1 MSTGGTNVGEIQ
13 ARITLDIAEFRR
25 NLDEARRRIQELE
38 DQSRRGADGMRDMS
52 SALAGIGAG
61 AALTKLVSEMKQA
74 VDAATKLY
82 NAFAGLNAVAKGF
95 GIQTKDAQAA
105 AQDLAKR
112 GFLSLT
118 ESVLAYKTAM
128 STGLGLEQSTKLIN
142 SLADSA
148 AYNRQS
154 FYTMGGAIQAS
165 LDGIKNGNSVLSDAV
180 GVTKNLSVMQKEY
193 ARTIGTTAG
202 RLTDA
207 QKIQAAY
214 NGFINEGAIFTGNA
228 DQAMQDFTGTQARFT
243 AATDEATVAFG
254 QAFTPLFKTVLET
267 LTPTIIALAEFTT
280 ENKALVS
287 AAAASSVGVLG
298 LVAILATVPPVIK
311 LISGAIKSLEL
322 AAGPVGWA
330 ILAVGALA
338 GGIAYLKTA
347 QSEAA
352 NATKEL
358 AKAQSDLNA
367 VLNKRDIDRTAAD
380 VEELKA
386 KTEELTPVLA
396 ERARLQER
404 LNELQAAQKAGT
416 ALPEMYTEL
425 PDIIDAISI
434 LDDKLEDLGYTGV
447 ENATQKLG
455 EMNAV
460 IEKGVIALSA
470 QDKAEAAALATKKQ
484 TLKEMSAMAA
494 EFKTLNSAQELD
506 ASQKSRLVDITQK
519 LVEQYPELNAQQGED
534 GRIRAS
540 NIDVIIDQIATDKRF
555 TDMAAD
561 NSVARI
567 RNSAKESE
575 AVAKSIQTQI
585 DNYTRLI
592 KAMAAVSGT
601 KAGTFEEDMAAKAEA
616 DKRKKSGNVMDI
628 VTNGALGMMVGSGA
642 SKELEKQRDDAL
654 KEQQKYSDAARDL
667 EKLAAEVETG
677 TQTFTKDIIT
687 PDAPKAAKEKKA
699 TGKTAAELAAEAR
712 KAAYDADMKTVQFQ
726 ADFYDMTADA
736 QIKKYEELRKKHA
749 TFLKESVEDARTL
762 ALQLKRL
769 GEDSAQS
776 RYDFSATW
784 IDAESKRME
793 DSGKSELK
801 IAEMKLASWT
811 RLRNRYAKDSAEY
824 VAADDQVRQSRKNV
838 ATATEAEAR
847 AQYNASS
854 KWISAEER
862 RMSDAGKS
870 ETEIAQMKI
879 DAWTRV
885 RNRYAKDSEY
895 YAQADEQLYNLR
907 KSLTKLTQ
915 DLATDLVKTQ
925 KAAIKDAKDA
935 ELKAIDER
943 KDAAL
948 ADYDARI
955 DAIQRLRDANKE
967 LNVDADYA
975 TQLAEKQTR
984 LAELSSAVGPE
995 GIAERD
1001 ALLKEIARMQ
1011 LEHDRELTD
1020 RTLADQ
1026 QDALKD
1032 EKDAQTKAYEAEKTA
1047 AEAQYDA
1054 LTAAFDAYSGDIKS
1068 IEDGIAAYRVSASGS
1083 ANNAILMELDGF
1095 LTQYRAKMA
1104 TITQINAESKK
1115 ASDLAEYNANKT
1127 TWTAAKASGNTA
1139 EMARLNARNEELRKL
1154 YGVSS
1159 DTGVLQAFKDGGIV
1173 KGAPGAAVPVIAHA
1187 NEMYLNP
1194 QQQATLFDMIAS
1206 PRMSP
1211 QAPASVTNIV
1221 QNIDLGVDEVTLADK
1236 ADIATFYDE
1245 RTRALSRLQSMGV
1258 KE

>member
-13 ARITLDIAEFRR
+13 ARIILDIAEFRR
-25 NLDEARRRIQELE
+25 NIDEARRRIQDLE
-38 DQSRRGADGMRDMS
+38 DQSRRGADGMRNLG
-52 SALAGIGAG
+52 SALAGLGAG
-61 AALTKLVSEMKQA
+61 AALTKLVREMQSVVA
-74 VDAATKLY
+74 ESAKLY
-82 NAFAGLNAVAKGF
+82 NAFQGLNAVAKGF
-95 GIQTKDAQAA
+95 GIQTGDAQQA

-118 ESVLAYKTAM
+118 ESVLAFKTAM
-128 STGLGLEQSTKLIN
+128 STGLDLEESTKLIN

-193 ARTIGTTAG
+193 AASIGTTVG

-207 QKIQAAY
+207 QKIEAAY
-214 NGFINEGAIFTGNA
+214 YGFMREGAIFTGNA
-228 DQAMQDFTGTQARFT
+228 DEAMQGFTGTQNRFAQATNEAR
-243 AATDEATVAFG
+243 VALG
-254 QAFTPLFKTVLET
+254 ESFTPVVQKTLES
-267 LTPTIIALAEFTT
+267 LTPTILALADFVT
-280 ENKALVS
+280 EHKALVS
-287 AAAASSVGVLG
+287 G
-298 LVAILATVPPVIK
+298 LATGTAGMLAFVTVLATVPPALALIK
-311 LISGAIKSLEL
+311 AGIVALGAS
-322 AAGPVGWA
+322 AGPIGLA
-330 ILAVGALA
+330 IVAIGALA
-338 GGIAYLKTA
+338 GGIGALVAKKGEDARATEDMIKA
-347 QSEAA
+347 QKELNTLLDKAPVDQSAA
-352 NATKEL
+352 DIETLTIKTKEL
-358 AKAQSDLNA
+358 TEALN
-367 VLNKRDIDRTAAD
+367 
-380 VEELKA
+380 
-386 KTEELTPVLA
+386 
-396 ERARLQER
+396 ERATLQDR
-404 LNELQAAQKAGT
+404 LNEIEAFQSRGEGT
-416 ALPEMYTEL
+416 PQLLSEAIDINEEL
-425 PDIIDAISI
+425 GDM
-434 LDDKLEDLGYTGV
+434 DDKLRTMGFDGV
-447 ENATQKLG
+447 EAATSKLE
-455 EMNAV
+455 EMN
-460 IEKGVIALSA
+460 KALKYSVDSISS
-470 QDKAEAAALATKKQ
+470 QDKAEYAALATKKATLVQMSALATQFKELSGHQ
-484 TLKEMSAMAA
+484 TL
-494 EFKTLNSAQELD
+494 D
-506 ASQKSRLVDITQK
+506 ATQKGRLVDVTEK
-519 LVEQYPELNAQQGED
+519 LIEQYPELNARQGED
-534 GRIRAS
+534 GRIRAD
-540 NIDVIIDQIATDKRF
+540 NIDVIIEQIAADKKF
-555 TDMAAD
+555 TDLAAGQ
-561 NSVARI
+561 AAQRI
-567 RNSAKESE
+567 RNFAKENKAQEES
-575 AVAKSIQTQI
+575 VKTQI
-585 DNYTRLI
+585 KNYTLLI
-592 KAMAAVSGT
+592 EAMAKVSG
-601 KAGTFEEDMAAKAEA
+601 AKADTFAESVA
-616 DKRKKSGNVMDI
+616 QGEERMNGKTPNVMDI
-628 VTNGALGMMVGSGA
+628 VNNDYLTNKVTEEAKQGRDLALA
-642 SKELEKQRDDAL
+642 Q
-654 KEQQKYSDAARDL
+654 QQKYSDAAREM
-667 EKLAAEVETG
+667 EKLAAEVESG
-677 TQTFTKDIIT
+677 AQTFTKDII
-687 PDAPKAAKEKKA
+687 PQDAPKAAKEKKA

-749 TFLKESVEDARTL
+749 TFLKESVDDARTL

-776 RYDFSATW
+776 RYDFSVTW

-824 VAADDQVRQSRKNV
+824 IAADDQVRQSRKNV

-935 ELKAIDER
+935 ELKAIEER

-1020 RTLADQ
+1020 RTLSDQ

-1083 ANNAILMELDGF
+1083 ANTAILTELDGF

-1104 TITQINAESKK
+1104 SITQINAESKK

-1127 TWTAAKASGNTA
+1127 AWTAAKASGNTA

-1211 QAPASVTNIV
+1211 QAPASVTNIT
-1221 QNIDLGVDEVTLADK
+1221 QHIDLGVDEVTLADK

>member
-460 IEKGVIALSA
+460 IDKGVIALST
-470 QDKAEAAALATKKQ
+470 QDKAEYAALATKKQ

-494 EFKTLNSAQELD
+494 EFKTLNSAQDLD

-749 TFLKESVEDARTL
+749 TFLKESVDDARTL

-776 RYDFSATW
+776 RYDFSVTW

-824 VAADDQVRQSRKNV
+824 IAADDQVRQSRKNV

-935 ELKAIDER
+935 ELKAIEER

-975 TQLAEKQTR
+975 TQLAEKQAR

-1083 ANNAILMELDGF
+1083 ANTTILTELDGF

-1104 TITQINAESKK
+1104 SITQINAESKK

-1127 TWTAAKASGNTA
+1127 AWTAAKASGNTA

-1211 QAPASVTNIV
+1211 QAPASVTNIT
-1221 QNIDLGVDEVTLADK
+1221 QHIDLGVDEVTLSDK

>member
-1 MSTGGTNVGEIQ
+1 
-13 ARITLDIAEFRR
+13 
-25 NLDEARRRIQELE
+25 
-38 DQSRRGADGMRDMS
+38 
-52 SALAGIGAG
+52 
-61 AALTKLVSEMKQA
+61 
-74 VDAATKLY
+74 
-82 NAFAGLNAVAKGF
+82 
-95 GIQTKDAQAA
+95 
-105 AQDLAKR
+105 
-112 GFLSLT
+112 
-118 ESVLAYKTAM
+118 
-128 STGLGLEQSTKLIN
+128 
-142 SLADSA
+142 
-148 AYNRQS
+148 
-154 FYTMGGAIQAS
+154 
-165 LDGIKNGNSVLSDAV
+165 
-180 GVTKNLSVMQKEY
+180 
-193 ARTIGTTAG
+193 
-202 RLTDA
+202 
-207 QKIQAAY
+207 
-214 NGFINEGAIFTGNA
+214 
-228 DQAMQDFTGTQARFT
+228 
-243 AATDEATVAFG
+243 
-254 QAFTPLFKTVLET
+254 
-267 LTPTIIALAEFTT
+267 
-280 ENKALVS
+280 
-287 AAAASSVGVLG
+287 
-298 LVAILATVPPVIK
+298 
-311 LISGAIKSLEL
+311 
-322 AAGPVGWA
+322 
-330 ILAVGALA
+330 
-338 GGIAYLKTA
+338 
-347 QSEAA
+347 
-352 NATKEL
+352 
-358 AKAQSDLNA
+358 
-367 VLNKRDIDRTAAD
+367 
-380 VEELKA
+380 
-386 KTEELTPVLA
+386 
-396 ERARLQER
+396 
-404 LNELQAAQKAGT
+404 
-416 ALPEMYTEL
+416 
-425 PDIIDAISI
+425 
-434 LDDKLEDLGYTGV
+434 
-447 ENATQKLG
+447 
-455 EMNAV
+455 
-460 IEKGVIALSA
+460 
-470 QDKAEAAALATKKQ
+470 
-484 TLKEMSAMAA
+484 
-494 EFKTLNSAQELD
+494 
-506 ASQKSRLVDITQK
+506 
-519 LVEQYPELNAQQGED
+519 
-534 GRIRAS
+534 
-540 NIDVIIDQIATDKRF
+540 
-555 TDMAAD
+555 
-561 NSVARI
+561 
-567 RNSAKESE
+567 
-575 AVAKSIQTQI
+575 
-585 DNYTRLI
+585 
-592 KAMAAVSGT
+592 
-601 KAGTFEEDMAAKAEA
+601 
-616 DKRKKSGNVMDI
+616 MDI

>member
-38 DQSRRGADGMRDMS
+38 DQSRRGADGMRNLG
-52 SALAGIGAG
+52 SALAGLGAG
-61 AALTKLVSEMKQA
+61 AALTKLVREMQSVVA
-74 VDAATKLY
+74 ESTKLY
-82 NAFAGLNAVAKGF
+82 NAFQGLNAVAKGF
-95 GIQTKDAQAA
+95 GIQTGDAQQA

-112 GFLSLT
+112 GFLTLT
-118 ESVLAYKTAM
+118 ESVLAFKTAM
-128 STGLGLEQSTKLIN
+128 STGLDLEESTKLIN

-193 ARTIGTTAG
+193 AASIGTTAG

-207 QKIQAAY
+207 EKIQAAY
-214 NGFINEGAIFTGNA
+214 YGFMREGAIFTGNA
-228 DQAMQDFTGTQARFT
+228 DEAMQGFTGTQNRFAQATNEAR
-243 AATDEATVAFG
+243 VALG
-254 QAFTPLFKTVLET
+254 ESFTPVVQKTLES
-267 LTPTIIALAEFTT
+267 LTPTIIALADFVT
-280 ENKALVS
+280 EHKALV
-287 AAAASSVGVLG
+287 AG
-298 LVAILATVPPVIK
+298 LATGTAGMLAFVTVLATVPPALALIK
-311 LISGAIKSLEL
+311 AGIVALGAS
-322 AAGPVGWA
+322 AGPVGLA
-330 ILAVGALA
+330 IVAIGALA
-338 GGIAYLKTA
+338 GGIGALVAKKGEDARATQDMLKA
-347 QSEAA
+347 Q
-352 NATKEL
+352 KEL
-358 AKAQSDLNA
+358 NALLDKAPVDQS
-367 VLNKRDIDRTAAD
+367 AAD
-380 VEELKA
+380 IETLTA
-386 KTEELTPVLA
+386 KTKDLTEALN
-396 ERARLQER
+396 ERATMEKR
-404 LNELQAAQKAGT
+404 LNEIQAAGEQGLGNPAMMSEAMDINE
-416 ALPEMYTEL
+416 ALGEM
-425 PDIIDAISI
+425 
-434 LDDKLEDLGYTGV
+434 DDKLRNMGFDGV
-447 ENATQKLG
+447 EAATSKLE
-455 EMNAV
+455 EMN
-460 IEKGVIALSA
+460 KALKYSVDSISS
-470 QDKAEAAALATKKQ
+470 QDKAEYSALATKKATLVQMSALATQFKELSGSQ
-484 TLKEMSAMAA
+484 TL
-494 EFKTLNSAQELD
+494 D
-506 ASQKSRLVDITQK
+506 ATQKGRLVDITEK
-519 LVEQYPELNAQQGED
+519 LIEQYPELNARQGED
-534 GRIRAS
+534 GRIRAD
-540 NIDVIIDQIATDKRF
+540 NIDVIIDQIAADRKF
-555 TDMAAD
+555 TDLAAD
-561 NSVARI
+561 QAAQRI
-567 RNSAKESE
+567 RNFAKENKAQEES
-575 AVAKSIQTQI
+575 VKTQI
-585 DNYTRLI
+585 KNYTLLI
-592 KAMAAVSGT
+592 EAMAKVSG
-601 KAGTFEEDMAAKAEA
+601 AKAETFA
-616 DKRKKSGNVMDI
+616 ESVAQGESRMNGKTPNVMDI
-628 VTNGALGMMVGSGA
+628 VNNDYLTNKVSEDAKKGRDLALA
-642 SKELEKQRDDAL
+642 Q
-654 KEQQKYSDAARDL
+654 QQKYSDAAREM
-667 EKLAAEVETG
+667 EKLAAEVESG
-677 TQTFTKDIIT
+677 AQAFTKDII
-687 PDAPKAAKEKKA
+687 PEDAPKAKKEK

-749 TFLKESVEDARTL
+749 TFLKESVDDARTL

-776 RYDFSATW
+776 RYDFSVTW

-824 VAADDQVRQSRKNV
+824 IAADDQVRQSRKNV

-885 RNRYAKDSEY
+885 RDRYAKDSEY

-935 ELKAIDER
+935 EIKAIEER
-943 KDAAL
+943 KQAAL
-948 ADYDARI
+948 DDYDARI

-975 TQLAEKQTR
+975 TQLAEKQSR

-1047 AEAQYDA
+1047 AEAQYSV

-1083 ANNAILMELDGF
+1083 ANTAILTELDGF

-1104 TITQINAESKK
+1104 SITQINAESKK
-1115 ASDLAEYNANKT
+1115 AADLARYNSNKD
-1127 TWTAAKASGNTA
+1127 AYDVAKKSGNTT
-1139 EMARLNARNEELRKL
+1139 EMSRLQTENQAIRDL
-1154 YGVSS
+1154 YGIGV
-1159 DTGVLQAFKDGGIV
+1159 DTGKLQAFKVGGIV
-1173 KGAPGAAVPVIAHA
+1173 QGAVGEAVPTIVHGG
-1187 NEMYLNP
+1187 EMVLTAAM
-1194 QQQATLFDMIAS
+1194 QATLWDAVS
-1206 PRMSP
+1206 NPRMVAQSP
-1211 QAPASVTNIV
+1211 AAPTYITN
-1221 QNIDLGVDEVTLADK
+1221 NIDMGAENVTLTDK
-1236 ADIATFYDE
+1236 ADIGMYYDE
-1245 RTRALSRLQSMGV
+1245 KARAVSRLASMGI
-1258 KE
+1258 KSD

>member
-38 DQSRRGADGMRDMS
+38 DQSRRGADGMRNLG
-52 SALAGIGAG
+52 SALAGLGAG
-61 AALTKLVSEMKQA
+61 AALTKLVREMQSVVA
-74 VDAATKLY
+74 ESTKLY
-82 NAFAGLNAVAKGF
+82 NAFQGLNAVAKGF
-95 GIQTKDAQAA
+95 GIQTGDAQQA

-118 ESVLAYKTAM
+118 ESVLAFKTAM
-128 STGLGLEQSTKLIN
+128 STGLDLEESTKLIN

-193 ARTIGTTAG
+193 AASIGTTVG

-214 NGFINEGAIFTGNA
+214 YGFMREGAIFTGNA
-228 DQAMQDFTGTQARFT
+228 DEAMQGFTGTQNRFAQATNEAR
-243 AATDEATVAFG
+243 VALG
-254 QAFTPLFKTVLET
+254 ESFTPVVQKTLEA
-267 LTPTIIALAEFTT
+267 LTPVIIGLADFVS

-287 AAAASSVGVLG
+287 GLATATGGVLLFVSG
-298 LVAILATVPPVIK
+298 LTMLPPLFALIKTGMMALGASAGPIGLAIVAI
-311 LISGAIKSLEL
+311 
-322 AAGPVGWA
+322 
-330 ILAVGALA
+330 GALA
-338 GGIAYLKTA
+338 GGIGALVAKKGEDARATEDMIKA
-347 QSEAA
+347 QKELNTLLDKAPVDQSAA
-352 NATKEL
+352 DIETLTIKTKEL
-358 AKAQSDLNA
+358 TESLN
-367 VLNKRDIDRTAAD
+367 
-380 VEELKA
+380 
-386 KTEELTPVLA
+386 
-396 ERARLQER
+396 ERATLQDR
-404 LNELQAAQKAGT
+404 LNEIEAFQSRGEGT
-416 ALPEMYTEL
+416 PQLLSEAIDINEEL
-425 PDIIDAISI
+425 GDM
-434 LDDKLEDLGYTGV
+434 DDKLRTMGFDGV
-447 ENATQKLG
+447 EAATSKLE
-455 EMNAV
+455 EMN
-460 IEKGVIALSA
+460 KALKYSVDSISS
-470 QDKAEAAALATKKQ
+470 QDKAEYAALATKKASLVQMSALATQFKELSGHQ
-484 TLKEMSAMAA
+484 TL
-494 EFKTLNSAQELD
+494 D
-506 ASQKSRLVDITQK
+506 ATQKGRLVDVTEK
-519 LVEQYPELNAQQGED
+519 LIEQYPELNARQGED
-534 GRIRAS
+534 GRIRAD
-540 NIDVIIDQIATDKRF
+540 NIDVIIEQIAADKKF
-555 TDMAAD
+555 TDLAAD
-561 NSVARI
+561 QAAQRI
-567 RNSAKESE
+567 RNFAKENKAQEES
-575 AVAKSIQTQI
+575 VKTQI
-585 DNYTRLI
+585 KNYTLLI
-592 KAMAAVSGT
+592 EAMAKVSG
-601 KAGTFEEDMAAKAEA
+601 AKADTFAESVAQGEA
-616 DKRKKSGNVMDI
+616 RMNGKTPNVMDI
-628 VTNGALGMMVGSGA
+628 VNNDYLTNKVTEEAKQGRDLALA
-642 SKELEKQRDDAL
+642 Q
-654 KEQQKYSDAARDL
+654 QQKYSDAAREM
-667 EKLAAEVETG
+667 EKLAAEVESG
-677 TQTFTKDIIT
+677 AQTFTKDII
-687 PDAPKAAKEKKA
+687 PQDAPKAAKEKKA

-749 TFLKESVEDARTL
+749 TFLKESVDDARTL

-824 VAADDQVRQSRKNV
+824 IAADDQVRQSRKNV

-885 RNRYAKDSEY
+885 RDRYAKDSEY

-935 ELKAIDER
+935 ELKAIEER
-943 KDAAL
+943 KQAAL
-948 ADYDARI
+948 DDYDARI

-975 TQLAEKQTR
+975 TQLAEKQSR

-1032 EKDAQTKAYEAEKTA
+1032 EKDAKTKAYEAEKTA
-1047 AEAQYDA
+1047 AEAQYSV

-1083 ANNAILMELDGF
+1083 ANTAILTELDGF

-1104 TITQINAESKK
+1104 SITQINAESKK

-1127 TWTAAKASGNTA
+1127 AWTAAKASGNTA

-1159 DTGVLQAFKDGGIV
+1159 DTGALQAFKDGGIV

-1187 NEMYLNP
+1187 SEMYLNP

-1211 QAPASVTNIV
+1211 QAPASVTNVV
-1221 QNIDLGVDEVTLADK
+1221 QHIDLGVDEVTLADK

>member
-13 ARITLDIAEFRR
+13 ARIILDIAEFRR
-25 NLDEARRRIQELE
+25 NIDEARRRIQDLE
-38 DQSRRGADGMRDMS
+38 DQSRRGADGMRNLG
-52 SALAGIGAG
+52 SALAGLGAG
-61 AALTKLVSEMKQA
+61 AALTKLVREMQSVVA
-74 VDAATKLY
+74 ESTKLY
-82 NAFAGLNAVAKGF
+82 NAFQGLNAVAKGF
-95 GIQTKDAQAA
+95 GIQTGDAQQA

-112 GFLSLT
+112 GFLTLT
-118 ESVLAYKTAM
+118 ESVLAFKTAM
-128 STGLGLEQSTKLIN
+128 STGLDLGESTKLIN

-193 ARTIGTTAG
+193 AESIGTTAG

-207 QKIQAAY
+207 EKIQAAY
-214 NGFINEGAIFTGNA
+214 YGFMREGAIFTGNA
-228 DQAMQDFTGTQARFT
+228 DEAMQGFTGTQNRFAQATNEAR
-243 AATDEATVAFG
+243 VALG
-254 QAFTPLFKTVLET
+254 ESFTPVVQKTLES
-267 LTPTIIALAEFTT
+267 LTPTIIALADFVT
-280 ENKALVS
+280 EHKALV
-287 AAAASSVGVLG
+287 AG
-298 LVAILATVPPVIK
+298 LATGTAGMLAFVTVLATVPPALALIK
-311 LISGAIKSLEL
+311 AGIVALGAS
-322 AAGPVGWA
+322 AGPIGLA
-330 ILAVGALA
+330 IVAIGALA
-338 GGIAYLKTA
+338 GGIGALVAKKGEDARATQDMMKA
-347 QSEAA
+347 Q
-352 NATKEL
+352 KEL
-358 AKAQSDLNA
+358 NALLDKAPVDQS
-367 VLNKRDIDRTAAD
+367 AAD
-380 VEELKA
+380 IETLTA
-386 KTEELTPVLA
+386 KTKDLTEALN
-396 ERARLQER
+396 ERASMEKR
-404 LNELQAAQKAGT
+404 LNEIQAAGEQGLGNPAMMSEAMDINE
-416 ALPEMYTEL
+416 ALGEM
-425 PDIIDAISI
+425 
-434 LDDKLEDLGYTGV
+434 DDKLRNMGFDGV
-447 ENATQKLG
+447 EAATSKLE
-455 EMNAV
+455 EMN
-460 IEKGVIALSA
+460 KALKYSVDSISS
-470 QDKAEAAALATKKQ
+470 QDKAEYSALATKKA
-484 TLKEMSAMAA
+484 TLVQMSALATQ
-494 EFKTLNSAQELD
+494 FKELSGSQTLD
-506 ASQKSRLVDITQK
+506 ASQKGRLVDVTEK
-519 LVEQYPELNAQQGED
+519 LIEQYPELNARQGED
-534 GRIRAS
+534 GRIRAD
-540 NIDVIIDQIATDKRF
+540 NIDVIIDQIAADRKF
-555 TDMAAD
+555 TDLAAD
-561 NSVARI
+561 QAAQRI
-567 RNSAKESE
+567 RNFAKENKAQEES
-575 AVAKSIQTQI
+575 VKTQI
-585 DNYTRLI
+585 KNYTLLI
-592 KAMAAVSGT
+592 EAMAKVSG
-601 KAGTFEEDMAAKAEA
+601 AKAATFAESVAQGEA
-616 DKRKKSGNVMDI
+616 KMNGKTPGVMDL
-628 VTNGALGMMVGSGA
+628 VYNDYLTNKVAEEAKQGRDLALA
-642 SKELEKQRDDAL
+642 Q
-654 KEQQKYSDAARDL
+654 QQKYSDAAREM
-667 EKLAAEVETG
+667 EKLAAEVESG
-677 TQTFTKDIIT
+677 AQTFTKDII
-687 PDAPKAAKEKKA
+687 PQDAPKAAKEKKA
-699 TGKTAAELAAEAR
+699 KGKTAAELAAEAR

-726 ADFYDMTADA
+726 ADFYNMTADA

-749 TFLKESVEDARTL
+749 TFLKESVDDARTL

-776 RYDFSATW
+776 RYDFSVTW

-811 RLRNRYAKDSAEY
+811 RLRNRYTKDSAEY
-824 VAADDQVRQSRKNV
+824 IAADDQVRQSRKNV
-838 ATATEAEAR
+838 AAATESEAR

-885 RNRYAKDSEY
+885 RDRYAKDSEY

-935 ELKAIDER
+935 ELKAIEER
-943 KDAAL
+943 KQAAL
-948 ADYDARI
+948 DDYDARI

-975 TQLAEKQTR
+975 TQLAEKQAR

-1032 EKDAQTKAYEAEKTA
+1032 EKDAKTKAYEAEKTA
-1047 AEAQYDA
+1047 AEAQYNV

-1083 ANNAILMELDGF
+1083 ANTAILTELDGF

-1104 TITQINAESKK
+1104 SITQINAESKK

-1127 TWTAAKASGNTA
+1127 AWTAAKASGNTA
-1139 EMARLNARNEELRKL
+1139 EMARLNARNEELRKI

-1173 KGAPGAAVPVIAHA
+1173 QGAPGAAVPVIAHA
-1187 NEMYLNP
+1187 REMYLNP

-1211 QAPASVTNIV
+1211 QAPASVTNIT
-1221 QNIDLGVDEVTLADK
+1221 QHIDLGVDEVTLADK

>member
-38 DQSRRGADGMRDMS
+38 DQSRRGADGMKNFG
-52 SALAGIGAG
+52 SALAGLGAG
-61 AALTKLVSEMKQA
+61 AALTKLVREMQSVVA
-74 VDAATKLY
+74 ESAKLY
-82 NAFAGLNAVAKGF
+82 NAFQGLNAVAKGF
-95 GIQTKDAQAA
+95 GIQTGDAQQA

-118 ESVLAYKTAM
+118 ESVLAFKTAM
-128 STGLGLEQSTKLIN
+128 STGLDLEESTKLIN

-193 ARTIGTTAG
+193 AASIGTTVG

-207 QKIQAAY
+207 QKIEAAY
-214 NGFINEGAIFTGNA
+214 YGFMREGAIFTGNA
-228 DQAMQDFTGTQARFT
+228 DEAMQGFTGTQNRFAQATNEAR
-243 AATDEATVAFG
+243 VALG
-254 QAFTPLFKTVLET
+254 ESFTPVVQKTLES
-267 LTPTIIALAEFTT
+267 LTPTILALADFVT
-280 ENKALVS
+280 EHKALVS
-287 AAAASSVGVLG
+287 GLATGTAGMLAFVAVLALVPPAFTLIRVAVTALGASAGPIG
-298 LVAILATVPPVIK
+298 LAIVAI
-311 LISGAIKSLEL
+311 
-322 AAGPVGWA
+322 
-330 ILAVGALA
+330 GALA
-338 GGIAYLKTA
+338 GGIGALVAKKGEDARATEDMIKA
-347 QSEAA
+347 QKELNTLLDKAPVDQSAA
-352 NATKEL
+352 DIETLTIKTKEL
-358 AKAQSDLNA
+358 TEALN
-367 VLNKRDIDRTAAD
+367 
-380 VEELKA
+380 
-386 KTEELTPVLA
+386 
-396 ERARLQER
+396 ERATLQDR
-404 LNELQAAQKAGT
+404 LNEIEAFQSRGEGT
-416 ALPEMYTEL
+416 PQLLSEAIDINEEL
-425 PDIIDAISI
+425 GDM
-434 LDDKLEDLGYTGV
+434 DDKLRTMGFDGV
-447 ENATQKLG
+447 EAATSKLE
-455 EMNAV
+455 EMN
-460 IEKGVIALSA
+460 KALKYSVDSISS
-470 QDKAEAAALATKKQ
+470 QDKAEYAALATKKATLVQMSALATQFKELSGHQ
-484 TLKEMSAMAA
+484 TL
-494 EFKTLNSAQELD
+494 D
-506 ASQKSRLVDITQK
+506 ATQKGRLVDVTEK
-519 LVEQYPELNAQQGED
+519 LIEQYPELNARQGED
-534 GRIRAS
+534 GRIRAD
-540 NIDVIIDQIATDKRF
+540 NIDVIIDQIAADKKF
-555 TDMAAD
+555 TDLAAD
-561 NSVARI
+561 QAAQRI
-567 RNSAKESE
+567 RNFAKENKAQEES
-575 AVAKSIQTQI
+575 VKTQI
-585 DNYTRLI
+585 KNYTLLI
-592 KAMAAVSGT
+592 EAMAKVSG
-601 KAGTFEEDMAAKAEA
+601 AKADTFAESVAQGEA
-616 DKRKKSGNVMDI
+616 RMNGKTPNVMDI
-628 VTNGALGMMVGSGA
+628 VNNDYLTNKVTEEAKQGRDLALA
-642 SKELEKQRDDAL
+642 Q
-654 KEQQKYSDAARDL
+654 QQKYSDAAREM
-667 EKLAAEVETG
+667 EKLAAEVESG
-677 TQTFTKDIIT
+677 AQTFTKDII
-687 PDAPKAAKEKKA
+687 PQDAPKAAKEKKA

-749 TFLKESVEDARTL
+749 TFLKESVDDARTL

-776 RYDFSATW
+776 RYDFSVTW

-824 VAADDQVRQSRKNV
+824 IAADDQVRQSRKNV

-935 ELKAIDER
+935 ELKAIEER
-943 KDAAL
+943 KNAAL

-1020 RTLADQ
+1020 RTLSDQ

-1083 ANNAILMELDGF
+1083 ANTAILTELDGF

-1104 TITQINAESKK
+1104 SITQINAESKK
-1115 ASDLAEYNANKT
+1115 AADLARYNSNKD
-1127 TWTAAKASGNTA
+1127 AYDVAKKSGNTT
-1139 EMARLNARNEELRKL
+1139 EMSRLQTENQAIRDL
-1154 YGVSS
+1154 YGIGV
-1159 DTGVLQAFKDGGIV
+1159 DTGKLQAFKVGGIV
-1173 KGAPGAAVPVIAHA
+1173 QGAVGEAVPAIVHGG
-1187 NEMYLNP
+1187 EMVLTAAM
-1194 QQQATLFDMIAS
+1194 QATLWDAVS
-1206 PRMSP
+1206 NPRMVAQSP
-1211 QAPASVTNIV
+1211 AAPTYITN
-1221 QNIDLGVDEVTLADK
+1221 NIDMGAENVTLTDK
-1236 ADIATFYDE
+1236 ADIGMYYDE
-1245 RTRALSRLQSMGV
+1245 KARAVSRLASMGI
-1258 KE
+1258 KSD

>member
-38 DQSRRGADGMRDMS
+38 DQSRRGADGMKNFG
-52 SALAGIGAG
+52 SALAGLGAG
-61 AALTKLVSEMKQA
+61 AALTKLVREMQSVVA
-74 VDAATKLY
+74 ESAKLY
-82 NAFAGLNAVAKGF
+82 NAFQGLNAVAKGF
-95 GIQTKDAQAA
+95 GIQTGDAQQA

-118 ESVLAYKTAM
+118 ESVLAFKTAM
-128 STGLGLEQSTKLIN
+128 STGLDLEESTKLIN

-193 ARTIGTTAG
+193 AASIGTTVG

-214 NGFINEGAIFTGNA
+214 YGFMREGAIFTGNA
-228 DQAMQDFTGTQARFT
+228 DEAMQGFTGTQNRFAQATNEAR
-243 AATDEATVAFG
+243 VALG
-254 QAFTPLFKTVLET
+254 ESFTPVVQKTLES
-267 LTPTIIALAEFTT
+267 LTPTILALADFVT
-280 ENKALVS
+280 EHKALVS
-287 AAAASSVGVLG
+287 G
-298 LVAILATVPPVIK
+298 LATGTAGMLAFVTVLATVPPALALIK
-311 LISGAIKSLEL
+311 AGIVALGAS
-322 AAGPVGWA
+322 AGPIGLA
-330 ILAVGALA
+330 IVAIGALA
-338 GGIAYLKTA
+338 GGIGALVAKKGEDARATEDMIKA
-347 QSEAA
+347 QKELNTLLDKAPVDQSAA
-352 NATKEL
+352 DIETLTIKTKEL
-358 AKAQSDLNA
+358 TEALN
-367 VLNKRDIDRTAAD
+367 
-380 VEELKA
+380 
-386 KTEELTPVLA
+386 
-396 ERARLQER
+396 ERATLQDR
-404 LNELQAAQKAGT
+404 LNEIEAFQSRGEGT
-416 ALPEMYTEL
+416 PQLLSEAIDINEEL
-425 PDIIDAISI
+425 GDM
-434 LDDKLEDLGYTGV
+434 DDKLRTMGFDGV
-447 ENATQKLG
+447 EAATSKLE
-455 EMNAV
+455 EMN
-460 IEKGVIALSA
+460 KALKYSVDSISS
-470 QDKAEAAALATKKQ
+470 QDKAEYAALATKKATLVQMSALATQFKELSGHQ
-484 TLKEMSAMAA
+484 TL
-494 EFKTLNSAQELD
+494 D
-506 ASQKSRLVDITQK
+506 ATQKGRLVDITEK
-519 LVEQYPELNAQQGED
+519 LIEQYPELNARQGED
-534 GRIRAS
+534 GRIRAD
-540 NIDVIIDQIATDKRF
+540 NIDVIIDQIAADKKF
-555 TDMAAD
+555 TDLAAD
-561 NSVARI
+561 QAAQRI
-567 RNSAKESE
+567 RNFAKENKAQEES
-575 AVAKSIQTQI
+575 VKTQI
-585 DNYTRLI
+585 KNYTLLI
-592 KAMAAVSGT
+592 EAMAKVSG
-601 KAGTFEEDMAAKAEA
+601 AKADTFAESVAQGEA
-616 DKRKKSGNVMDI
+616 RMNGKTPNVMDI
-628 VTNGALGMMVGSGA
+628 VNNDYLTNKVTEEAKQGRDLALA
-642 SKELEKQRDDAL
+642 Q
-654 KEQQKYSDAARDL
+654 QQKYSDAAREM
-667 EKLAAEVETG
+667 EKLAAEVESG
-677 TQTFTKDIIT
+677 AQTFTKDII
-687 PDAPKAAKEKKA
+687 PQDAPKAAKEKKA

-749 TFLKESVEDARTL
+749 TFLKESVDDARTL

-776 RYDFSATW
+776 RYDFSVTW

-824 VAADDQVRQSRKNV
+824 IAADDQVRQSRKNV

-915 DLATDLVKTQ
+915 DIATDLVKTQ

-935 ELKAIDER
+935 ELKAIEER
-943 KDAAL
+943 KVAAL

-975 TQLAEKQTR
+975 TQLAEKQAR

-1083 ANNAILMELDGF
+1083 ANTAILTELDGF

-1104 TITQINAESKK
+1104 SITQINAESKK

-1127 TWTAAKASGNTA
+1127 AWTAAKASGNTA

-1173 KGAPGAAVPVIAHA
+1173 KGTPGAAVPVIAHA
-1187 NEMYLNP
+1187 SEMYLNP

-1211 QAPASVTNIV
+1211 QAPTSVTNIV

>member
-38 DQSRRGADGMRDMS
+38 DQSRRGADGMKNFG
-52 SALAGIGAG
+52 SALAGLGAG
-61 AALTKLVSEMKQA
+61 AALTKLVREMQSVVA
-74 VDAATKLY
+74 EAAKLY
-82 NAFAGLNAVAKGF
+82 NAFQGLNAVAKGF
-95 GIQTKDAQAA
+95 GIQTKDAQQA

-118 ESVLAYKTAM
+118 EAVLAYKTAM
-128 STGLGLEQSTKLIN
+128 STGLDLEESTNLIN

-148 AYNRQS
+148 AYGRQS

-193 ARTIGTTAG
+193 AASIGTTVG

-207 QKIQAAY
+207 QKIEAAY
-214 NGFINEGAIFTGNA
+214 YGFMREGAIFTGNA
-228 DQAMQDFTGTQARFT
+228 DEAMQGFTGTQNRFAQATNEAR
-243 AATDEATVAFG
+243 VALG
-254 QAFTPLFKTVLET
+254 ESFTPVVQKTLES
-267 LTPTIIALAEFTT
+267 LTPTIIALADFVT
-280 ENKALVS
+280 ENKALVAGLATGTAGMLAFVSVLTMLPPLFALIKTGMMALGAS
-287 AAAASSVGVLG
+287 AGPIG
-298 LVAILATVPPVIK
+298 LAIVAI
-311 LISGAIKSLEL
+311 
-322 AAGPVGWA
+322 
-330 ILAVGALA
+330 GALA
-338 GGIAYLKTA
+338 GGIGALVAKKGEDARATQDMMKAQKELNALLDKAPVDQSAADIETLTA
-347 QSEAA
+347 K
-352 NATKEL
+352 TKEL
-358 AKAQSDLNA
+358 TEALN
-367 VLNKRDIDRTAAD
+367 
-380 VEELKA
+380 
-386 KTEELTPVLA
+386 
-396 ERARLQER
+396 ERASMEKRLSEI
-404 LNELQAAQKAGT
+404 QAAGEQGLGNPAMMSEAMDINE
-416 ALPEMYTEL
+416 ALGEM
-425 PDIIDAISI
+425 
-434 LDDKLEDLGYTGV
+434 DDKLRNMGFDGV
-447 ENATQKLG
+447 EAATSKLE
-455 EMNAV
+455 EMN
-460 IEKGVIALSA
+460 KALKYSVDSISS
-470 QDKAEAAALATKKQ
+470 QDKAEFAALATKKATLVQMSALATQFKELSGHQ
-484 TLKEMSAMAA
+484 TL
-494 EFKTLNSAQELD
+494 D
-506 ASQKSRLVDITQK
+506 ATQKGRLVDVTEK
-519 LVEQYPELNAQQGED
+519 LIEQYPELNARQGED
-534 GRIRAS
+534 GRIRAD
-540 NIDVIIDQIATDKRF
+540 NIDVIIDQIAADKKF
-555 TDMAAD
+555 TDLAAD
-561 NSVARI
+561 QAAQRI
-567 RNSAKESE
+567 RNFAKENKAQEES
-575 AVAKSIQTQI
+575 VKTQI
-585 DNYTRLI
+585 KNYTLLI
-592 KAMAAVSGT
+592 EAMAKVSG
-601 KAGTFEEDMAAKAEA
+601 AKADTFAESVA
-616 DKRKKSGNVMDI
+616 QGEERMNGKTPNVMDI
-628 VTNGALGMMVGSGA
+628 VNNDYLTNKVTEEAKQGRDLALA
-642 SKELEKQRDDAL
+642 Q
-654 KEQQKYSDAARDL
+654 QQKYSDAAREM
-667 EKLAAEVETG
+667 EKLAAEVESG
-677 TQTFTKDIIT
+677 AQTFTKDII
-687 PDAPKAAKEKKA
+687 PQDAPKAAKEKKA

-749 TFLKESVEDARTL
+749 TFLKESVDDARTL

-776 RYDFSATW
+776 RYDFSVTW

-824 VAADDQVRQSRKNV
+824 IAADDQVRQSRKNV

-935 ELKAIDER
+935 ELKAIEER

-1026 QDALKD
+1026 QDALKE

-1083 ANNAILMELDGF
+1083 ANTTILTELDGF

-1104 TITQINAESKK
+1104 SITQINAESKK
-1115 ASDLAEYNANKT
+1115 ASDLAEYNANKNA
-1127 TWTAAKASGNTA
+1127 WTAAKASGNTA

-1187 NEMYLNP
+1187 SEMYLNP

-1206 PRMSP
+1206 PRMTP
-1211 QAPASVTNIV
+1211 QAPASVTNITN
-1221 QNIDLGVDEVTLADK
+1221 NIDMGAENVTLTDRADVEMY
-1236 ADIATFYDE
+1236 YDE
-1245 RTRALSRLQSMGV
+1245 KARAFARIQAAGV
-1258 KE
+1258 KIG

>member
-13 ARITLDIAEFRR
+13 ARIILDIAEFRR
-25 NLDEARRRIQELE
+25 NIDEARRRIQDLE
-38 DQSRRGADGMRDMS
+38 DQSRRGADGMRNLG
-52 SALAGIGAG
+52 SALAGLGAG
-61 AALTKLVSEMKQA
+61 AALTKLVREMQSVVA
-74 VDAATKLY
+74 ESTKLY
-82 NAFAGLNAVAKGF
+82 NAFQGLNAVAKGF
-95 GIQTKDAQAA
+95 GIQTGDAQQA

-112 GFLSLT
+112 GFLTLT
-118 ESVLAYKTAM
+118 ESVLAFKTAM
-128 STGLGLEQSTKLIN
+128 STGLDLGESTKLIN

-193 ARTIGTTAG
+193 AESIGTTAG

-207 QKIQAAY
+207 EKIQAAY
-214 NGFINEGAIFTGNA
+214 YGFMREGAIFTGNA
-228 DQAMQDFTGTQARFT
+228 DEAMQGFTGTQNRFAQATNEAR
-243 AATDEATVAFG
+243 VALG
-254 QAFTPLFKTVLET
+254 ESFTPVVQKTLES
-267 LTPTIIALAEFTT
+267 LTPTIIALADFVT
-280 ENKALVS
+280 EHKALV
-287 AAAASSVGVLG
+287 AG
-298 LVAILATVPPVIK
+298 LATGTAGMLAFVTVLATVPPALALIK
-311 LISGAIKSLEL
+311 AGIVALGAS
-322 AAGPVGWA
+322 AGPIGLA
-330 ILAVGALA
+330 IVAIGALA
-338 GGIAYLKTA
+338 GGIGALVAKKGEDARATQDMLKAQKELNTLLDKAPVDQSAADIETLTA
-347 QSEAA
+347 KTKDLTEALNERASMEMRLSEIRAAGEQGLGNPAMLSEAM
-352 NATKEL
+352 
-358 AKAQSDLNA
+358 
-367 VLNKRDIDRTAAD
+367 DI
-380 VEELKA
+380 
-386 KTEELTPVLA
+386 
-396 ERARLQER
+396 
-404 LNELQAAQKAGT
+404 NE
-416 ALPEMYTEL
+416 ALGEM
-425 PDIIDAISI
+425 
-434 LDDKLEDLGYTGV
+434 DDKLRTMGFDGV
-447 ENATQKLG
+447 EAATSKLE
-455 EMNAV
+455 EMN
-460 IEKGVIALSA
+460 KALKYSIDSISS
-470 QDKAEAAALATKKQ
+470 QDKAEYAALATKKATLVQMSALATQFKELSGSQ
-484 TLKEMSAMAA
+484 TL
-494 EFKTLNSAQELD
+494 D
-506 ASQKSRLVDITQK
+506 ATQKGRLVDVTEK
-519 LVEQYPELNAQQGED
+519 LIEQYPELNARQGED
-534 GRIRAS
+534 GRIRAD
-540 NIDVIIDQIATDKRF
+540 NIDVIIDQIAADKKF
-555 TDMAAD
+555 TDLAAD
-561 NSVARI
+561 QAAQRI
-567 RNSAKESE
+567 RNFAKENKAQEES
-575 AVAKSIQTQI
+575 VKTQI
-585 DNYTRLI
+585 KNYTLLI
-592 KAMAAVSGT
+592 EAMAKVSG
-601 KAGTFEEDMAAKAEA
+601 AKAATFAESVAQGEA
-616 DKRKKSGNVMDI
+616 KMNGKTPNVMDI
-628 VTNGALGMMVGSGA
+628 VNNDYLTNKVAEEAKQGRDLALA
-642 SKELEKQRDDAL
+642 Q
-654 KEQQKYSDAARDL
+654 QQKYSDAAREM
-667 EKLAAEVETG
+667 EKLAAEVEAG
-677 TQTFTKDIIT
+677 AQTFTKDII
-687 PDAPKAAKEKKA
+687 PQDDPKAKKEKKA
-699 TGKTAAELAAEAR
+699 KGKTAAELAAEAR

-736 QIKKYEELRKKHA
+736 QIKKYDALKVKHA
-749 TFLKESVEDARTL
+749 KFLAESIDDARTL
-762 ALQLKRL
+762 QLQLKRL
-769 GEDSAQS
+769 SEDSAQS
-776 RYDFSATW
+776 RYDFSVTW

-824 VAADDQVRQSRKNV
+824 IAADDQVRQSRKNV

-847 AQYNASS
+847 AQYSASS

-885 RNRYAKDSEY
+885 RSRYAKDSEY

-935 ELKAIDER
+935 ELKAIEER
-943 KDAAL
+943 KNAAL

-955 DAIQRLRDANKE
+955 DAIQRLRDTNKE

-1047 AEAQYDA
+1047 AEAQYSA

-1083 ANNAILMELDGF
+1083 ANNAILTELDGF

-1104 TITQINAESKK
+1104 SITQINAESKK

-1127 TWTAAKASGNTA
+1127 AWTAAKASGNTA

-1154 YGVSS
+1154 YGVSA
-1159 DTGVLQAFKDGGIV
+1159 DTGALQAFKDGGIV
-1173 KGAPGAAVPVIAHA
+1173 KGAPGAVVPVIAHA
-1187 NEMYLNP
+1187 SEMYLNP

-1206 PRMSP
+1206 PRISP
-1211 QAPASVTNIV
+1211 QAPASVTNIT
-1221 QNIDLGVDEVTLADK
+1221 QHIDLGVDEVTLNDK

>member
-13 ARITLDIAEFRR
+13 ARIILDIAEFRR
-25 NLDEARRRIQELE
+25 NIDEARRRIQDLE
-38 DQSRRGADGMRDMS
+38 DQSRRGADGMRNLG
-52 SALAGIGAG
+52 SALAGLGAG
-61 AALTKLVSEMKQA
+61 AALTKLVREMQSVVA
-74 VDAATKLY
+74 ESTKLY
-82 NAFAGLNAVAKGF
+82 NAFQGLNAVAKGF
-95 GIQTKDAQAA
+95 GIQTGDAQQA

-112 GFLSLT
+112 GFLTLT
-118 ESVLAYKTAM
+118 ESVLAFKTAM
-128 STGLGLEQSTKLIN
+128 SSGLDLGESAKLIN

-193 ARTIGTTAG
+193 AESIGTTAG

-207 QKIQAAY
+207 EKIQAAY
-214 NGFINEGAIFTGNA
+214 YGFMREGAIFTGNA
-228 DQAMQDFTGTQARFT
+228 DEAMQGFTGTQNRFAQATNEAR
-243 AATDEATVAFG
+243 VALG
-254 QAFTPLFKTVLET
+254 ESFTPVVQKTLES
-267 LTPTIIALAEFTT
+267 LTPTIIALADFVT
-280 ENKALVS
+280 EHKALV
-287 AAAASSVGVLG
+287 AG
-298 LVAILATVPPVIK
+298 LATGTAGMLAFVTVLATVPPALALIK
-311 LISGAIKSLEL
+311 AGIVALGAS
-322 AAGPVGWA
+322 AGPIGLA
-330 ILAVGALA
+330 IVAIGALA
-338 GGIAYLKTA
+338 GGIGALVAKKGEDARATQDMLKAQKELNSLLDKAPVDQSAADIETLTA
-347 QSEAA
+347 K
-352 NATKEL
+352 TKEL
-358 AKAQSDLNA
+358 TEALN
-367 VLNKRDIDRTAAD
+367 
-380 VEELKA
+380 
-386 KTEELTPVLA
+386 
-396 ERARLQER
+396 ERASMEKR
-404 LNELQAAQKAGT
+404 LNEIQAAGEQGLGNPAMMSEAMDINE
-416 ALPEMYTEL
+416 ALGEMDEKLRNMGFDGVEAAT
-425 PDIIDAISI
+425 S
-434 LDDKLEDLGYTGV
+434 KLED
-447 ENATQKLG
+447 
-455 EMNAV
+455 MN
-460 IEKGVIALSA
+460 KALKYSIDSISS
-470 QDKAEAAALATKKQ
+470 QDKAEYAALATKKATLVQMSALATQFKELSGSQ
-484 TLKEMSAMAA
+484 TL
-494 EFKTLNSAQELD
+494 D
-506 ASQKSRLVDITQK
+506 ATQKGRLVDVTEK
-519 LVEQYPELNAQQGED
+519 LIEQYPELNARQGED
-534 GRIRAS
+534 GRIRAD
-540 NIDVIIDQIATDKRF
+540 NIDVVIAQIAADKKF
-555 TDMAAD
+555 TDLAAD
-561 NSVARI
+561 QAAQRI
-567 RNSAKESE
+567 RNFAKENKAQEES
-575 AVAKSIQTQI
+575 VKTQI
-585 DNYTRLI
+585 KNYTLLI
-592 KAMAAVSGT
+592 EAMAKVSG
-601 KAGTFEEDMAAKAEA
+601 AKAATFAESVAQGEA
-616 DKRKKSGNVMDI
+616 RMNGKTPNVMDI
-628 VTNGALGMMVGSGA
+628 VNNDYLTNKVSEEAKQGRDLALA
-642 SKELEKQRDDAL
+642 Q
-654 KEQQKYSDAARDL
+654 QQKYSDAAREM
-667 EKLAAEVETG
+667 EKLAAEVEAG
-677 TQTFTKDIIT
+677 AQTFTKDII
-687 PDAPKAAKEKKA
+687 PQDAPKAAKEKKA
-699 TGKTAAELAAEAR
+699 KGKTAAELAAEAR

-736 QIKKYEELRKKHA
+736 QIKKYDALKVKHA
-749 TFLKESVEDARTL
+749 KFLAESIDDARTL
-762 ALQLKRL
+762 QLQLKRL
-769 GEDSAQS
+769 SEDSAQS
-776 RYDFSATW
+776 RYDFSVTW

-824 VAADDQVRQSRKNV
+824 IAADDQVRQSRKNV

-879 DAWTRV
+879 DSWTRV
-885 RNRYAKDSEY
+885 RDRYAKDSEY

-935 ELKAIDER
+935 ELKAIEER
-943 KDAAL
+943 KQAAL
-948 ADYDARI
+948 DDYDARI

-975 TQLAEKQTR
+975 TQLAEKQSR

-1032 EKDAQTKAYEAEKTA
+1032 EKDAKTKAYEAEKTA
-1047 AEAQYDA
+1047 AEAQYSV

-1083 ANNAILMELDGF
+1083 ANTAILTELDGF

-1104 TITQINAESKK
+1104 SITQINAESKK

-1127 TWTAAKASGNTA
+1127 AWTAAKASGNTA

-1159 DTGVLQAFKDGGIV
+1159 DTGALQAFKDGGIV

-1187 NEMYLNP
+1187 SEMYLNP

-1221 QNIDLGVDEVTLADK
+1221 QHIDLGVDEVTLADK

>member
-13 ARITLDIAEFRR
+13 ARIILDIAEFRR
-25 NLDEARRRIQELE
+25 NIDEARRRIQDLE
-38 DQSRRGADGMRDMS
+38 DQSRRGADGMRNLG
-52 SALAGIGAG
+52 SALAGLGAG
-61 AALTKLVSEMKQA
+61 AALTKLVREMQSVVA
-74 VDAATKLY
+74 ESTKLY
-82 NAFAGLNAVAKGF
+82 NAFQGLNAVAKGF
-95 GIQTKDAQAA
+95 GIQTGDAQQA

-118 ESVLAYKTAM
+118 EAVLAYKTAM
-128 STGLGLEQSTKLIN
+128 STGLDLEESTNLIN

-154 FYTMGGAIQAS
+154 FYTMGGAIQSS

-193 ARTIGTTAG
+193 AASIGTTVG

-214 NGFINEGAIFTGNA
+214 YGFMREGAIFTGNA
-228 DQAMQDFTGTQARFT
+228 DEAMQGFTGTQNRFAQATNEAR
-243 AATDEATVAFG
+243 VALG
-254 QAFTPLFKTVLET
+254 ESFTPVVQKTLES
-267 LTPTIIALAEFTT
+267 LTPTILALADFVT
-280 ENKALVS
+280 EHKALVS
-287 AAAASSVGVLG
+287 G
-298 LVAILATVPPVIK
+298 LATGTAGMLAFVTVLATVPPALALIK
-311 LISGAIKSLEL
+311 AGIVALGAS
-322 AAGPVGWA
+322 AGPIGLA
-330 ILAVGALA
+330 IVAIGALA
-338 GGIAYLKTA
+338 GGIGALVAKKGEDARATEDMIKA
-347 QSEAA
+347 QKELNTLLDKAPVDQSAA
-352 NATKEL
+352 DIETLTIKTKEL
-358 AKAQSDLNA
+358 TEALN
-367 VLNKRDIDRTAAD
+367 
-380 VEELKA
+380 
-386 KTEELTPVLA
+386 
-396 ERARLQER
+396 ERATLQDR
-404 LNELQAAQKAGT
+404 LNEIEAFQSRGEGT
-416 ALPEMYTEL
+416 PQLLSEAIDINEEL
-425 PDIIDAISI
+425 GDM
-434 LDDKLEDLGYTGV
+434 DDKLRTMGFDGV
-447 ENATQKLG
+447 EAATSKLE
-455 EMNAV
+455 EMN
-460 IEKGVIALSA
+460 KALKYSVDSISS
-470 QDKAEAAALATKKQ
+470 QDKAEYAALATKKATLVQMSALATQFKELSGHQ
-484 TLKEMSAMAA
+484 TL
-494 EFKTLNSAQELD
+494 D
-506 ASQKSRLVDITQK
+506 ATQKGRLVDVTEK
-519 LVEQYPELNAQQGED
+519 LIEQYPELNARQGED
-534 GRIRAS
+534 GRIRAD
-540 NIDVIIDQIATDKRF
+540 NIDVIIDQIAADKKF
-555 TDMAAD
+555 TDLAAD
-561 NSVARI
+561 QAAQRI
-567 RNSAKESE
+567 RNFAKENKAQEES
-575 AVAKSIQTQI
+575 VKTQI
-585 DNYTRLI
+585 KNYTLLI
-592 KAMAAVSGT
+592 EAMAKVSG
-601 KAGTFEEDMAAKAEA
+601 AKADTFAESVAQGEA
-616 DKRKKSGNVMDI
+616 RMNGKTPNVMDI
-628 VTNGALGMMVGSGA
+628 VNNDYLTNKVTEEAKQGRDLALA
-642 SKELEKQRDDAL
+642 Q
-654 KEQQKYSDAARDL
+654 QQKYSDAAREM
-667 EKLAAEVETG
+667 EKLAAEVESG
-677 TQTFTKDIIT
+677 AQTFTKDII
-687 PDAPKAAKEKKA
+687 PQDAPKAAKEKKA

-749 TFLKESVEDARTL
+749 TFLKESVDDARTL

-776 RYDFSATW
+776 RYDFSVTW

-824 VAADDQVRQSRKNV
+824 IAADDQVRQSRKNV

-935 ELKAIDER
+935 ELKEIEER

-1020 RTLADQ
+1020 RTLSDQ

-1083 ANNAILMELDGF
+1083 ANTAILTELDGF

-1104 TITQINAESKK
+1104 SITQINAESKK
-1115 ASDLAEYNANKT
+1115 ASDLARYNSNKDAYD
-1127 TWTAAKASGNTA
+1127 AAKKSGNTA
-1139 EMARLNARNEELRKL
+1139 EMSRLQAENQTIRDQ
-1154 YGVSS
+1154 YGITS
-1159 DTGVLQAFKDGGIV
+1159 DTGKLQAFATGGIV
-1173 KGAPGAAVPVIAHA
+1173 QGARGSAVPAIVHGGEIVLTAA
-1187 NEMYLNP
+1187 
-1194 QQQATLFDMIAS
+1194 QQSALFDMIAS
-1206 PRMSP
+1206 PRMAP
-1211 QAPASVTNIV
+1211 QAPASVTNIT
-1221 QNIDLGVDEVTLADK
+1221 QHIDLGVDEVTLADK
-1236 ADIATFYDE
+1236 ADIVTFYDE